1 MPPKSGRHARADA
14 DRLHATR
21 AARES
26 PAVALERLGAGLL
39 RDSAMAVRNALAVG
53 LIALALPAR
62 AQTVD
67 VVVKTA
73 LDPAQGAVVGQAV
86 ALYVDV
92 LFPGTMP
99 RPPRVRI
106 PDVQGAQVMRF
117 ESQGVTIGE
126 NTGGRNY
133 VGQRFTFEVF
143 PRRGGALTLPAAEIT
158 LLDVAGDVSGSTKGN
173 PMTLDVAVPQGVDAS
188 GPVIASTRVTAVQT
202 WAPDPATGLAPGG
215 AIVRTITREAADVPA
230 LGMPELT
237 FATPDGV
244 RAYVDPPVSADR
256 IDRGA
261 VTGHRID
268 KVTYVFER
276 SGAFDLPALSQPW
289 WDLGA
294 KSVRSVALNGATVTV
309 SAAPA
314 STGSRVQSRWSARA
328 WLMAAAILATVLA
341 CLAVIVRY
349 GWPKAHETW
358 LAWQRRR
365 AASEQAARRDLC
377 RIARTGDA
385 AATYHALGVWRS
397 RTSPSEA
404 EQITRHEPLRV
415 LTVQLER
422 SLFCHGGEPWTSQLG
437 RALAQAVS
445 SVPTLTP
452 RNPHGSALPPLNPVA
467 GS

>member
-1 MPPKSGRHARADA
+1 
-14 DRLHATR
+14 
-21 AARES
+21 
-26 PAVALERLGAGLL
+26 
-39 RDSAMAVRNALAVG
+39 MAVRNALAVG

-86 ALYVDV
+86 ELYVDV

-126 NTGGRNY
+126 NSGGRNY
-133 VGQRFTFEVF
+133 VGQRFTFDIF
-143 PRRGGALTLPAAEIT
+143 PRRGGALTLPAAEVT
-158 LLDVAGDVSGSTKGN
+158 LLDVAGDVSGSTRGN
-173 PMTLDVAVPQGVDAS
+173 PVRLDVAVPQGVDAS
-188 GPVIASTRVTAVQT
+188 EPVIASTRVTAVQT

-404 EQITRHEPLRV
+404 EQITRHEKLRV

-422 SLFCHGGEPWTSQLG
+422 SLFGHGGEPWTSQLG

-445 SVPTLTP
+445 SVPTRTP

-467 GS
+467 RS

>member
-1 MPPKSGRHARADA
+1 
-14 DRLHATR
+14 
-21 AARES
+21 
-26 PAVALERLGAGLL
+26 
-39 RDSAMAVRNALAVG
+39 MAVRNALAVG

-86 ALYVDV
+86 ELYVDV

-126 NTGGRNY
+126 NSGGRNY
-133 VGQRFTFEVF
+133 VGQRFTFEIF

-158 LLDVAGDVSGSTKGN
+158 LLDVAGDVSGSTRGN
-173 PMTLDVAVPQGVDAS
+173 PVRLDVAVPQGVDAS

-261 VTGHRID
+261 VTGHRTD

-276 SGAFDLPALSQPW
+276 AGAFDLPALSQPW

-294 KSVRSVALNGATVTV
+294 KSVRSVALDGATVTI
-309 SAAPA
+309 SAAPT
-314 STGSRVQSRWSARA
+314 SVGSPVQGRWSARA
-328 WLMAAAILATVLA
+328 WPMAAAILAAVLV

-349 GWPKAHETW
+349 GWPWAQAAW
-358 LAWQRRR
+358 LAWRRKR
-365 AASEQAARRDLC
+365 AESEPAARRELC
-377 RIARTGDA
+377 RVARTGDA
-385 AATYHALGVWRS
+385 AATYHAMGVWRI
-397 RTSPSEA
+397 E
-404 EQITRHEPLRV
+404 
-415 LTVQLER
+415 
-422 SLFCHGGEPWTSQLG
+422 
-437 RALAQAVS
+437 
-445 SVPTLTP
+445 
-452 RNPHGSALPPLNPVA
+452 NVA
-467 GS
+467 IRG